1 MVSEASD
8 SVGPDWTF
16 DSQSVSTFGLKHEE
30 RAVQGNT
37 FLIIQLKYLYLLQE
51 LFETIDKE
59 DDGAV
64 YLKEIVIHLRAV
76 NEDINEN
83 LKVKMFLDE
92 LDTNGT
98 MEVDFKQ
105 FCVSLHF
112 LATRLLPRR

>member
-1 MVSEASD
+1 MH
-8 SVGPDWTF
+8 P
-16 DSQSVSTFGLKHEE
+16 H
-30 RAVQGNT
+30 
-37 FLIIQLKYLYLLQE
+37 LIIQFNNYLLLKE

-105 FCVSLHF
+105 FCVSLH
-112 LATRLLPRR
+112 LLTPSLL

>member
-1 MVSEASD
+1 M
-8 SVGPDWTF
+8 
-16 DSQSVSTFGLKHEE
+16 
-30 RAVQGNT
+30 
-37 FLIIQLKYLYLLQE
+37 YLLQE